1 MAAFTPLHK
10 IDIENFLALFNA
22 GQLTDF
28 RQIPTGIENTN
39 YFVTTTKYDQEQHF
53 VLTLVEVASFSE
65 VPFFLNLTRHLAN
78 YGLPVP
84 AAELTLD
91 GMSLTV
97 LKNKPAMLLPRLPG
111 AHLQQASSEHC
122 LEVGQLLGLMHSTLL
137 GSSYHRENP
146 YSSDWM
152 FTTIQQTQ
160 AHFDPAMKNLLTH
173 CAELYDLLES
183 SSLPRGIIHGDLF
196 RDNILF
202 TDAKIT
208 GVLDFFHASTDFLMM
223 DIAITVNDWCR
234 NQDQS
239 IDPELEACLLRGYE
253 MTRSI
258 EPEERDYMTTFQQIA
273 AARFALTRSLT
284 GLPGNYLKDPKAC
297 LLLLESLAYPRT

>member
-1 MAAFTPLHK
+1 MATFTPLHK
-10 IDIENFLALFNA
+10 VDIENFLALFNV

-53 VLTLVEVASFSE
+53 VLTLVEVASFTE
-65 VPFFLNLTRHLAN
+65 VPFFISLTRHLAN

-111 AHLQQASSEHC
+111 AHLQQPSSEHC

-152 FTTIQQTQ
+152 YTTIQQPQ
-160 AHFDPAMKNLLTH
+160 AHFEPAIKNLLTR

-183 SSLPRGIIHGDLF
+183 TSLPRGIIHGDLF
-196 RDNILF
+196 KDNILF

-223 DIAITVNDWCR
+223 DIAITINDWCR
-234 NQDQS
+234 NQNQS
-239 IDPELEACLLRGYE
+239 IDPERAAGLLRGYE
-253 MTRSI
+253 MTRPI
-258 EPEERDYMTTFQQIA
+258 EPEERDHMTTFQQIA

-284 GLPGNYLKDPKAC
+284 GLPGNYLKDPEAC
-297 LLLLESLAYPRT
+297 LLLLESLVYPQT

>member
-1 MAAFTPLHK
+1 MVAFTPLHK

-65 VPFFLNLTRHLAN
+65 VPFFLSLTRHLAN

-111 AHLQQASSEHC
+111 THLQQASPEQC

-152 FTTIQQTQ
+152 YTTIQQTQ
-160 AHFDPAMKNLLTH
+160 AHFDPAIKNLLTR

-239 IDPELEACLLRGYE
+239 IDPVLAAGLLRGYE
-253 MTRSI
+253 VTRPI
-258 EPEERDYMTTFQQIA
+258 EPEERDHMTTFQQIA

-297 LLLLESLAYPRT
+297 LLLLESLAYPQT

>member
-1 MAAFTPLHK
+1 MATFTPLHK
-10 IDIENFLALFNA
+10 VDIENFLALFNV

-39 YFVTTTKYDQEQHF
+39 YFVTTTKYNQEQHF
-53 VLTLVEVASFSE
+53 VLTLVEVASFTE
-65 VPFFLNLTRHLAN
+65 VPFFISLTRHLAN

-111 AHLQQASSEHC
+111 AHLQQPSSEHC

-152 FTTIQQTQ
+152 YTTIQQPQ
-160 AHFDPAMKNLLTH
+160 AHFEPAIKNLLTR

-183 SSLPRGIIHGDLF
+183 TSLPRGIIHGDLF
-196 RDNILF
+196 KDNILF

-223 DIAITVNDWCR
+223 DIAITINDWCR
-234 NQDQS
+234 NQNQS
-239 IDPELEACLLRGYE
+239 IDPERAAGLLRGYE
-253 MTRSI
+253 MTRPI
-258 EPEERDYMTTFQQIA
+258 EPEERDHMTTFQQIA

-284 GLPGNYLKDPKAC
+284 GLPGNYLKDPEAC
-297 LLLLESLAYPRT
+297 LLLLESLVYPQT

>member
-1 MAAFTPLHK
+1 MVAFTPLHK

-65 VPFFLNLTRHLAN
+65 VPFFLSLTRHLAN

-111 AHLQQASSEHC
+111 THLQQASPEQC

-152 FTTIQQTQ
+152 YTTIQQTQ
-160 AHFDPAMKNLLTH
+160 AHFDPAIKNLLTR

-223 DIAITVNDWCR
+223 DIAVTVNDWCR

-239 IDPELEACLLRGYE
+239 IDPELAAGLLRGYE
-253 MTRSI
+253 MTRPI
-258 EPEERDYMTTFQQIA
+258 EPEERDHMTTFQQIA